1 MISVRVAESDKINED
16 YSIYVSFPF
25 DNTIV
30 NTIRKMSN
38 RYWHA
43 DNKEWELPLFKLKT
57 LLSKLNGYEF
67 NITGK
72 YITLEKP
79 EAKIPDNFKFKT
91 NPFKHQIEGFNYGL
105 HYDRWLLGDEQG
117 LGKTK
122 QVIDIAVAKNYRNA
136 ISIV

>member
-57 LLSKLNGYEF
+57 LLSELNGYEF

-79 EAKIPDNFKFKT
+79 EAKYLIILNLKLIHLNIKLRVLIMAYNMTVGYWVMNKDL
-91 NPFKHQIEGFNYGL
+91 E
-105 HYDRWLLGDEQG
+105 
-117 LGKTK
+117 K
-122 QVIDIAVAKNYRNA
+122 QNR
-136 ISIV
+136 

>member
-1 MISVRVAESDKINED
+1 MISVRVAESDKINDD

-38 RYWHA
+38 RYWHT

-57 LLSKLNGYEF
+57 LLSELNGYEF

-79 EAKIPDNFKFKT
+79 EAKIPDNLNLKLIHLNIKLT
-91 NPFKHQIEGFNYGL
+91 GL
-105 HYDRWLLGDEQG
+105 ITAYSMTVGYWVTSKDSE
-117 LGKTK
+117 K
-122 QVIDIAVAKNYRNA
+122 QNR
-136 ISIV
+136 